1 MYDVLDRSNPVPII
15 FDNDTFFDICRQWED
30 TTTVTILMANEAMQ
44 KARAAAHV
52 ARMQTRAQLA
62 ALVRPSYTATRPVP
76 ETAPIP
82 IVVDDT
88 FTMERTGPQ
97 LLMDLTLQK
106 QELELPDYRFPKIHR
121 AAGLVCK
128 AWKKLFR

>member
-1 MYDVLDRSNPVPII
+1 MYDVLDPHTPVQIV

-30 TTTVTILMANEAMQ
+30 TATVTILMANEAMQ
-44 KARAAAHV
+44 KARAAAAA
-52 ARMQTRAQLA
+52 ARRQTRAQLA
-62 ALVRPSYTATRPVP
+62 ALVQPSYTATRPVP

-106 QELELPDYRFPKIHR
+106 QELDLPEHRTRIHR
-121 AAGLVCK
+121 AAAFVVRHVKRLLK
-128 AWKKLFR
+128 